1 MLGST
6 RPPLGFFEPKGK
18 EAGISSPRSRKQP
31 TVWTVRVTPDSDID
45 RVSVSTATRDFPR
58 AARHGFFLD
67 FLNREQ
73 LFDSTR
79 GFPHHELDIPQ
90 ATFILGPITARRS
103 PVNPKL
109 EDGSLSLS
117 QPSVI
122 RVLIVEDF
130 QPFREFVCSTVAE
143 RPDLQVIAEV
153 PDGLEAV
160 QKAVELKPDLILLDI
175 GLPTMN
181 GIEAA
186 RRIRALVPTAKI
198 IFLTAETSAEV
209 VEEAFSLGALA
220 YVQKVK
226 AGRQLLA
233 KCYFDAAVLGQR
245 FDPNSTH

>member
-1 MLGST
+1 
-6 RPPLGFFEPKGK
+6 
-18 EAGISSPRSRKQP
+18 
-31 TVWTVRVTPDSDID
+31 
-45 RVSVSTATRDFPR
+45 
-58 AARHGFFLD
+58 
-67 FLNREQ
+67 
-73 LFDSTR
+73 
-79 GFPHHELDIPQ
+79 
-90 ATFILGPITARRS
+90 
-103 PVNPKL
+103 VNPKL

-220 YVQKVK
+220 YVQKAK

-233 KCYFDAAVLGQR
+233 AIDAAVLGQR